1 MYKKFLPH
9 WAFEIS
15 CYVGGFFMR
24 ISKLRRRVCVK
35 QSVTTLNL
43 NIMCDIML
51 KMSQIK
57 SISKDINYYQ
67 VNLNI
72 QGILEICWKST
83 LPANNRTLEC
93 VSNVH

>member
-15 CYVGGFFMR
+15 CYVGGYSMR

-35 QSVTTLNL
+35 QSITTPSLNV
-43 NIMCDIML
+43 MCDIVL

-57 SISKDINYYQ
+57 TISNDINFNQ
-67 VNLNI
+67 VNLNL
-72 QGILEICWKST
+72 QGILEIC
-83 LPANNRTLEC
+83 
-93 VSNVH
+93 